1 MNLDEYLKQHYSNDT
16 AIAYGREIAIYCS
29 NYPEADKAVYKD
41 VLNYIGSLRNR
52 YNNASTLN
60 RIVSSI
66 KVYYDYLCQE
76 GIRYDNPARS
86 VQLKDQ
92 RSRDIQLQDLFTVEE
107 LERLMHRQER
117 YRYLDYR
124 NKVLISLVIY
134 QALHPAEMETL
145 HTSDINLADGTVYVK
160 ATPKTNSRI
169 LSLKPNQILLFH
181 QYITEI
187 RPKLLQ
193 ENQSSALLI
202 GIRGEPMSGEDIT
215 KHIKRSYTTI
225 YPGRNV
231 TAQTIRQSVIANLL
245 KQGNDLSVVQA
256 FAGHKY
262 PSSTERYRQTEVE
275 TLAAA
280 IQKYHPMA

>member
-1 MNLDEYLKQHYSNDT
+1 MNLDQYLKTHYSADT

-41 VLNYIGSLRNR
+41 IISYVGSLRNR

-66 KVYYDYLCQE
+66 KVYYDYLCQQ

-92 RSRDIQLQDLFTVEE
+92 RSRDIQLQDLFTTEE
-107 LERLMHRQER
+107 LERLMHRKER
-117 YRYLDYR
+117 YSYLDYR

-134 QALHPAEMETL
+134 QALYPAEMENL
-145 HTSDINLADGTVYVK
+145 HTSDINLADGTVYIK
-160 ATPKTNSRI
+160 ATPKTNSRT

-193 ENQSSALLI
+193 ENESSSLLI
-202 GIRGEPMSGEDIT
+202 GIRGEPMSGEDVT
-215 KHIKRSYTTI
+215 KHVKRSYKNL

-245 KQGNDLSVVQA
+245 KKGNELSVVQA

-275 TLAAA
+275 TLTAA